1 MNTAKYVDD
10 LIAKLKQQVISALI
24 SVSEACWQT
33 ALACIGWPYVYSA
46 WEALCTPSERKYRF
60 RLCPDKLSIKAKCQV
75 LRDDNPK
82 PDCEGCQWF
91 PDEER
96 TRCGDCRGF
105 VKWIIQKLTGFEL
118 YGDTVSAQWN
128 HKDNWCIKGQIGVDP
143 IPQNVLV
150 NVFIKNSS
158 GKWTHTG
165 FYYNGATCECS
176 SGVQYT
182 NPMKKNRWT
191 HWAIAKC
198 FANGY
203 QLPAEPDKEPEKE
216 PAKEPDKGDQTVSK
230 KTIRRGDKGDLV
242 KECQMMLKS
251 LGYDLGKYG
260 IDGDFGQAT
269 EKAVKAFQK
278 AHKLSQDGVVG
289 PKTWD
294 ALQKAVDAQAAPP
307 PVVYYDVT
315 VTHVTKAVADE
326 IVGKYGGKIV
336 AE

>member
-1 MNTAKYVDD
+1 MNTADYVD
-10 LIAKLKQQVISALI
+10 SLI
-24 SVSEACWQT
+24 SDLKIQVQNGGIPLSTACWQT
-33 ALACIGWPYVYSA
+33 AIACVGWSYVYSA
-46 WEALCTPSERKYRF
+46 WGALCTPKERRYRF
-60 RLCPDKLSIKAKCQV
+60 NLCPTKTTIKTKCKGFESGV
-75 LRDDNPK
+75 
-82 PDCEGCQWF
+82 CTGCQWF
-91 PDEER
+91 PDGKR
-96 TRCGDCRGF
+96 TRCYDCRGF
-105 VKWIIQKLTGFEL
+105 TDWVLKQYGFDL

-128 HKDNWCIKGQIGVDP
+128 HKDNWCVKGQFGVDP

-150 NVFIKNSS
+150 NIFIKKD

-165 FYYNGATCECS
+165 FYYNGSTCECS
-176 SGVQYT
+176 SGVQYFEK
-182 NPMKKNRWT
+182 MKANRWT
-191 HWAIAKC
+191 HWAIAAC

-242 KECQMMLKS
+242 KECQTMLKS

-260 IDGDFGQAT
+260 VDGDFGQAT

-278 AHKLSQDGVVG
+278 DHKLSQDGVVG

>member
-1 MNTAKYVDD
+1 MNNVKQVDNLITD
-10 LIAKLKQQVISALI
+10 LKNKIIALLVSA
-24 SVSEACWQT
+24 SAACWELC
-33 ALACIGWPYVYSA
+33 LACIGWSYVYSA
-46 WEALCTPSERKYRF
+46 WGAECTPSQRKYRF
-60 RLCPDKLSIKAKCQV
+60 NLCPTKTTIKSKCQV
-75 LRDDNPK
+75 LRDNNPK
-82 PDCEGCQWF
+82 PNCNGCQWF
-91 PDEER
+91 PEGER
-96 TRCGDCRGF
+96 TRCFDCRGF
-105 VKWIIQKLTGFEL
+105 TNWILKILLGFVL
-118 YGDTVSAQWN
+118 YGDTVKAQWN
-128 HKDNWCIKGQIGVDP
+128 HADNWCVKGQFGVDP

-150 NVFIKNSS
+150 NIFIKKD

-165 FYYNGATCECS
+165 FYYNGSTCECS
-176 SGVQYT
+176 VGVQYHET
-182 NPMKKNRWT
+182 MVKNRWT
-191 HWAIAKC
+191 HWAIAAC

-203 QLPAEPDKEPEKE
+203 QLPTEPDKEPEKE
-216 PAKEPDKGDQTVSK
+216 PVKEPDKGDQTVSK

-242 KECQMMLKS
+242 RECQTMLKK

-260 IDGDFGQAT
+260 VDGDFGQAT